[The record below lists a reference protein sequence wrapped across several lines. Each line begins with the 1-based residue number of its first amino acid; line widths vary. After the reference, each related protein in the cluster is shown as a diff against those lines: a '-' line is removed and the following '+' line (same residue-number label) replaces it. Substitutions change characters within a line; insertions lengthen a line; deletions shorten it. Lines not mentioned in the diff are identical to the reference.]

1 MKLSQLI
8 ATCSLVLLLIVA
20 TVGTSYFVRAQQNS
34 ERDAQAN
41 LAKSDTPKVDN
52 LSFNKD
58 GFKTEPSNSTSSTLF
73 EPLLLLLLGTILLA
87 AVVGIQTIRSH
98 RLGLPLNSATSA
110 TASLNRVASHSGQEP
125 KR

>member
-1 MKLSQLI
+1 MKLSHII
-8 ATCSLVLLLIVA
+8 ATCFLVLLLTVA
-20 TVGTSYFVRAQQNS
+20 TVGTSLIVREQQNS

-41 LAKSDTPKVDN
+41 LAKSDTTKVDN

-58 GFKTEPSNSTSSTLF
+58 GFKTEPSNSTSSTHF

-87 AVVGIQTIRSH
+87 AVAGIQTIRSH
-98 RLGLPLNSATSA
+98 RLGLPLNSATPA
-110 TASLNRVASHSGQEP
+110 TASLNRVAAHRGQEP